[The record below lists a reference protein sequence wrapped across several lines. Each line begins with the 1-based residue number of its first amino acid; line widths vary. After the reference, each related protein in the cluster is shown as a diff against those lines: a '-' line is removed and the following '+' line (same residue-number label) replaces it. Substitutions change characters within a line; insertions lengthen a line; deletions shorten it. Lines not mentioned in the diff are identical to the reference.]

1 MENEP
6 NIMRTLD
13 SASTCVPGMGSGLR
27 HRVLSIM
34 GTHSDDP
41 LTPAAVDA
49 AAGLRRLTGPELEA
63 CVLHLADGWPQAT
76 VAGWLG
82 VSRRGVQLLLASAA
96 AKVPALRSLWVR
108 SAVAPPPKRRRPR
121 VLHLSQLSA
130 ADGMPLDA
138 DDL

>member
-1 MENEP
+1 MEREP
-6 NIMRTLD
+6 NIMRTGGPV
-13 SASTCVPGMGSGLR
+13 STCVPGMGSGLR
-27 HRVLSIM
+27 HLALSIM

-41 LTPAAVDA
+41 LTAPTTDT

-108 SAVAPPPKRRRPR
+108 SVAPPVKRRRPR